1 MKLETCLECKKG
13 LWENDGFFCI
23 GKQED
28 EQNQN
33 ELKKVKKIFLKKS
46 DESFK
51 KLLQI
56 INYDIKKIKYY
67 NIDDNNN
74 NNNIWSM
81 LKKYLLKTSRVR
93 ISNRYPTERKSIVIE
108 ENQ

>member
-56 INYDIKKIKYY
+56 INYDIKKS
-67 NIDDNNN
+67 NI
-74 NNNIWSM
+74 II
-81 LKKYLLKTSRVR
+81 L
-93 ISNRYPTERKSIVIE
+93 IIIIIFGPC
-108 ENQ
+108 